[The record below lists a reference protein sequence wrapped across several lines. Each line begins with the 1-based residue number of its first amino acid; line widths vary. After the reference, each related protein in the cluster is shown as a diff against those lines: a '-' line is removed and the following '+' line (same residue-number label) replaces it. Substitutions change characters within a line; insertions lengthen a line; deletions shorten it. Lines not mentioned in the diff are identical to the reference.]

1 MAKWTSADIPTQSGR
16 VAIVTGAT
24 GGLGYETAL
33 ALARAGAAVVVAGRD
48 ERRGAVAANR
58 INAFGPRV
66 KAGFELLDL
75 ARLDS
80 VAAFAS
86 RVTGRH
92 PAVDLLVNNAGI
104 TGPSQRRTT
113 SDGFEAHFGTNYLG
127 HFALTA
133 RLLPALRAGQ
143 QTRVVSVSSL
153 AHQSGRID
161 FDDLQAERRYGPTRA
176 YAQSKLA
183 MLLFARELQRRSDE
197 AGWGL
202 MSVAAHPG
210 FALTGIFRGIGQ
222 GRGGKLIETLGNFG
236 ASLIG
241 QSAAQGALPQ
251 LYAATAPGVQP
262 GGYYG
267 PDGFRE
273 VKGYPAPAKVA
284 RQGRDDAAAARLWTV
299 SEQLTGLSFGVA

>member
-1 MAKWTSADIPTQSGR
+1 M
-16 VAIVTGAT
+16 AIVTGAT

-33 ALARAGAAVVVAGRD
+33 ALAQAGAAGVVAGRD
-48 ERRGAVAANR
+48 ERRGAVAASR
-58 INAFGPRV
+58 INAFGPKV
-66 KAGFELLDL
+66 VAVFELLDL
-75 ARLDS
+75 AHLDS

-86 RVTGRH
+86 RVAGQH

-113 SDGFEAHFGTNYLG
+113 HDGFEAHLGTNYLG

-183 MLLFARELQRRSDE
+183 MLLFARELQRRSDD
-197 AGWGL
+197 AGWRL

-210 FALTGIFRGIGQ
+210 FALTGIFRGIAQ
-222 GRGGKLIETLGNFG
+222 DRRGKLVEKLGNFG

-241 QSAAQGALPQ
+241 QSAAQGALPL

-267 PDGFRE
+267 PDGFME
-273 VKGYPAPAKVA
+273 VRGYPVPAKVA

-299 SEQLTGLSFGVA
+299 SEQLTGLSPGIA